1 MLQLTPH
8 TPFPKFHSYT
18 RYSSRFYYNII
29 ADIFLV
35 AEFDR
40 SSPTGIII
48 RIRTAL
54 LAIGFIAAGAP
65 FLFAARNPGD
75 GVTILIGLND
85 AQEFYR
91 ADANGERVPGLHLH
105 ASPRAVITERWPGI
119 TPTIRNWINVFDG
132 RPLDEFE
139 CESHAA
145 L

>member
-1 MLQLTPH
+1 MLQLSPH
-8 TPFPKFHSYT
+8 NTFPKIHSNS

-29 ADIFLV
+29 SDTFLS

-40 SSPTGIII
+40 STPTGIII
-48 RIRTAL
+48 RIRTVL
-54 LAIGFIAAGAP
+54 IAIGFIAAGAP
-65 FLFAARNPGD
+65 FLFTARNPSD
-75 GVTILIGLND
+75 GVTILIGLNEFH
-85 AQEFYR
+85 EFYR
-91 ADANGERVPGLHLH
+91 ADANGERVPGLHSH
-105 ASPRAVITERWPGI
+105 ASPRAVITGRWPGI